1 MRMCSKLLKLIS
13 NFLCAF
19 CITSRWKHGSR
30 INGWN
35 ISVAKRRASGQIKGC
50 IYRRWVNFPIITS
63 HGSSKLGGEV
73 YRVQPANSN
82 NAQDHYYQA
91 NCIPPNGLTMAS
103 LKLVSPPS
111 PVFLDTMSWRIPP
124 NRSSLLLLAYWE
136 DNGHEKGAIVLLG
149 GGAGGEKRDPS
160 LRMGRWRGSALLNDF
175 LCLLEWGS
183 SSCLPGHGTHVS
195 PGLPCRRRQE
205 LPSCA
210 QRAPGLQQWTVLREW
225 AEPVFIRVCG
235 GCE

>member
-103 LKLVSPPS
+103 LKLVSPPAWCFWTRWAGEYHQTGHLCYYW
-111 PVFLDTMSWRIPP
+111 PIGRTMGMKKA
-124 NRSSLLLLAYWE
+124 LLFCLEEGL
-136 DNGHEKGAIVLLG
+136 
-149 GGAGGEKRDPS
+149 GEKR
-160 LRMGRWRGSALLNDF
+160 
-175 LCLLEWGS
+175 
-183 SSCLPGHGTHVS
+183 GTH
-195 PGLPCRRRQE
+195 P
-205 LPSCA
+205 
-210 QRAPGLQQWTVLREW
+210 WEW
-225 AEPVFIRVCG
+225 AVGVVLHCWTTFFVS
-235 GCE
+235 